1 MRQEIAKSPEILEK
15 EALIKDSQSQLKK
28 RKSILKGLKTRLENT
43 KNQITDVQRS
53 GSGQVILKFPIN
65 VQSRGKM
72 EFKKGEKLKIT
83 KLAGYNEKVGL
94 IVDVKYRN
102 QLGTYPLFDL
112 MPVAKDKDLRQIFN
126 DYLIWVTDTYH
137 L

>member
-1 MRQEIAKSPEILEK
+1 MKAILLQEAPALDWENWRMFLEK
-15 EALIKDSQSQLKK
+15 K
-28 RKSILKGLKTRLENT
+28 
-43 KNQITDVQRS
+43 
-53 GSGQVILKFPIN
+53 LKFPIN